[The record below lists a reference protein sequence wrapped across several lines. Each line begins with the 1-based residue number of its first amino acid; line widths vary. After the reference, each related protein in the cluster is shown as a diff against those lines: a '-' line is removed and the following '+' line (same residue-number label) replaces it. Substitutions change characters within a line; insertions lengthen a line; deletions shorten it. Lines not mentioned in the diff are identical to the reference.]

1 MHEFGEETTLKPID
15 SSSTNLT
22 EIHPILYRISDATGT
37 AVFEK
42 VEPVSKDSLSSDDAF
57 LLVHSAG
64 ASHPTIYVWIGRN
77 SSLNERRLSIQYAQ
91 RYLYDKKI
99 KYASAS
105 VRVAIPV
112 IKMQEGE
119 ETEEFMEAI

>member
-1 MHEFGEETTLKPID
+1 M
-15 SSSTNLT
+15 
-22 EIHPILYRISDATGT
+22 
-37 AVFEK
+37 FEK
-42 VEPVSKDSLSSDDAF
+42 VEPVSKASLSSNDAF
-57 LLVHSAG
+57 LLDHSAG

-77 SSLNERRLSIQYAQ
+77 ASLNERRLSIQYAQ

-99 KYASAS
+99 KSDSAS

-119 ETEEFMEAI
+119 ETAEFLEAI